1 MKTIVLFALLTISL
15 LPFSAQAQETAA
27 PLGPKIVCDEMA
39 YDFGERNNSE
49 FVEHDYPIR
58 NEGTLS
64 LEILNVR
71 ASCGCTAVKPS
82 QNVIP
87 PGGEASIHAR
97 LDLRGRNGFQ
107 RKSITVKSNDPNTPS
122 LVMTL
127 TGTAIQPL
135 RAQPSSLF
143 FGRVGTDAA
152 RTRTFDVIS
161 GKEAIQIVSV
171 RTDHPGIVVTPLP
184 DQSGADGKSHRFEL
198 TLGASLP
205 EGNINGQ
212 VFVKTDMENQAEL
225 VIPVV
230 AYIAAT
236 PPVALPT
243 P

>member
-1 MKTIVLFALLTISL
+1 MKITIFLSLCLLL
-15 LPFSAQAQETAA
+15 ALPFHTYAEEAEPALT
-27 PLGPKIVCDEMA
+27 PVIVCPEPTF
-39 YDFGERNNSE
+39 DFGERNNTE

-82 QNVIP
+82 QEVIP
-87 PGGEASIHAR
+87 PGGEASIRAR
-97 LDLRGRNGFQ
+97 LDLRGRHGFQ
-107 RKSITVKSNDPNTPS
+107 RKSITVKSNDPKTPS

-152 RTRTFDVIS
+152 RTRTFDIIS
-161 GKEAIQIVSV
+161 GKEPIQILEV
-171 RTDHPGIVVTPLP
+171 RTDNPGIVVKPLP
-184 DQSGADGKSHRFEL
+184 EQSAADGKSHRLEL
-198 TLGASLP
+198 TLDSSLP
-205 EGNINGQ
+205 TGNINGK
-212 VFVKTDMENQAEL
+212 VFVKTDMEGQAEL
-225 VIPVV
+225 AIPVV

-236 PPVALPT
+236 EPRSAPAP
-243 P
+243 

>member
-1 MKTIVLFALLTISL
+1 MKTTVFLSFCLLLALPIYV
-15 LPFSAQAQETAA
+15 TAEEADATLA
-27 PLGPKIVCDEMA
+27 PVIVCSELT
-39 YDFGERNNSE
+39 YDFGERNNTE

-87 PGGEASIHAR
+87 PGGEASVHAR
-97 LDLRGRNGFQ
+97 LDLRGRHGFQ
-107 RKSITVKSNDPNTPS
+107 RKSITVKSNDPKTPS

-143 FGRVGTDAA
+143 FGRVGAGAA
-152 RTRTFDVIS
+152 RVRTFDVIS
-161 GKEAIQIVSV
+161 GREAIQIENI
-171 RTDHPGIVVTPLP
+171 RTDNPGIVIKALP
-184 DQSGADGKSHRFEL
+184 EQSTADGKSHRFEV
-198 TLGASLP
+198 TLAATLP
-205 EGNINGQ
+205 SGNINGSVLVQ
-212 VFVKTDMENQAEL
+212 TDMKEQPEL
-225 VIPVV
+225 RIPVV
-230 AYIAAT
+230 AYIAAAET
-236 PPVALPT
+236 QSAPT